1 MSPFRYSL
9 IQHNHHSAASA
20 IRCFTKR
27 THHHSPQPAAAIK
40 TVLQALLALGSAGTD
55 SYVGASWLE
64 DLPAEDASTLHSCN
78 TAMSAVV
85 MARTLVAE
93 AFEQEGRLDSAI
105 KWAQVSEE

>member
-1 MSPFRYSL
+1 MAHPAQPSL
-9 IQHNHHSAASA
+9 LCRICL
-20 IRCFTKR
+20 RRTKR

-40 TVLQALLALGSAGTD
+40 TALQALLALGSAGTD

-64 DLPAEDASTLHSCN
+64 DLPAEDASTLYACN
-78 TAMSAVV
+78 TAMTVAV

-105 KWAQVSEE
+105 KWAQVSEQ